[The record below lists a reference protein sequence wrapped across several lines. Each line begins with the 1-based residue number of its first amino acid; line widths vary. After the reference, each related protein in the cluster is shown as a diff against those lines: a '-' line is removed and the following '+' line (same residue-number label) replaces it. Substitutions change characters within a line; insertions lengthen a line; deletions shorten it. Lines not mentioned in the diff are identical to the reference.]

1 MLYVTVHSDI
11 HSNVMTNTHH
21 LTVQSDIHNTVMKIT
36 HQFTFNAVGIFT
48 KFNKSATDFT
58 SI

>member
-1 MLYVTVHSDI
+1 MLYMTLQSDI
-11 HSNVMTNTHH
+11 HNNVMTNTQQ
-21 LTVQSDIHNTVMKIT
+21 LTIT
-36 HQFTFNAVGIFT
+36 GADIFT